1 MPVSAAPSI
10 SIENYLLA
18 ALPHGEYERLR
29 TALKPIRIAQG
40 TVIYDASDII
50 SRAYFLIGGM
60 ASLLSI
66 TEDGSTIEI
75 GVIGNEGMVGI
86 PIILGFNTAPYQVV
100 AQIVADALEIKTEAL
115 KEAFNR
121 GEKLH
126 DLLLRYTHVLLC
138 QIAQTVVC
146 NRFHT
151 TEKRLCQ
158 WLLISRDRVHS
169 ATLPLT
175 QEFIAQMLGIP
186 RTHVT
191 MTMANLQ
198 QKNLIRCTCG
208 KITIINHQ
216 GLEAAA
222 CECYRIV
229 KEEIESFLDA

>member
-1 MPVSAAPSI
+1 MPLSVAPSI
-10 SIENYLLA
+10 SIENHLLA
-18 ALPHGEYERLR
+18 ALPHGEYEHLR
-29 TALKPIRIAQG
+29 AALKPIRFAQG
-40 TVIYDASDII
+40 TLIYDAGDII
-50 SRAYFLIGGM
+50 RRAYFLTGGM

-66 TEDGSTIEI
+66 TEDGSTIEV
-75 GVIGNEGMVGI
+75 GLIGNEGIVGI
-86 PIILGFNTAPYQVV
+86 PIILGFNIAPYQVV
-100 AQIVADALEIKTEAL
+100 AQIAADALEIKTEAL

-126 DLLLRYTHVLLC
+126 DLLLRYTHALLC

-151 TEKRLCQ
+151 TEKRLCR
-158 WLLISRDRVHS
+158 WLLISHDRVHS

-198 QKNLIRCTCG
+198 RKNLIRCTRG
-208 KITIINHQ
+208 KITIVDPQ

-222 CECYRIV
+222 CECYRVV
-229 KEEIESFLDA
+229 KEEIGNFLDA